1 MTEIIKNIALIYV
14 MQKRNDL
21 AIGAIKDAR
30 AANPLDVGLILTEAN
45 LYIQLGDKQKFADL
59 MKEAIERDPNNH
71 ILYFNLGVITSEQG
85 DRNKARFYYEK
96 AIELDPSYASSYLN
110 LAALILDGEPELV
123 EKMNSLGNSRADNI
137 KYEQLQKQREESI
150 ELYSKGNRIDLVKS
164 EEDEINIIKE
174 FLPKQMDDDEIINLV
189 KEAIKSQ
196 DAKSIK
202 DMGKVMNYLKEN
214 YATNMDFSKAS
225 KFLKDMLI

>member
-1 MTEIIKNIALIYV
+1 MREKLNSELKKSIINKNLVATKTIRLI
-14 MQKRNDL
+14 L
-21 AIGAIKDAR
+21 AAIKDR
-30 AANPLDVGLILTEAN
+30 DIVDRSQGNQNGIGEAEIIS
-45 LYIQLGDKQKFADL
+45 LLK
-59 MKEAIERDPNNH
+59 
-71 ILYFNLGVITSEQG
+71 
-85 DRNKARFYYEK
+85 
-96 AIELDPSYASSYLN
+96 
-110 LAALILDGEPELV
+110 
-123 EKMNSLGNSRADNI
+123 KM
-137 KYEQLQKQREESI
+137 QKQREESI
-150 ELYSKGNRIDLVKS
+150 ELYLKGNRIDLVKS